1 MKTALVT
8 GSEGFLGRYIV
19 REFVA
24 NGWKVIGVDNRSRS
38 SDDLFAPEGY
48 ELVEMDA
55 VDLRADL
62 RINSADFDVIVAGA
76 AMVGGI
82 EYFHAKP
89 YDLLATNE
97 RITAATFDLAIDRWN
112 RKLLD
117 RIVAISSSMVFERAK
132 KFPTPEEEVDRCPP
146 PASTYGFQ
154 KLAVEYFCKGAH
166 EQYGL
171 PYVILRPFNCVGP
184 GEGGVEMAHVLP
196 DLVRKAFDAEE
207 DGVLSIYG
215 SGKQVRCFTH
225 GRDIAR
231 AVRMAAYEGGAL
243 NQAFNIGSD
252 ETWSVKRLAEAVWRE
267 VYGADAPPPLI
278 KHDDSLPYDVKRR
291 WPNVAKSQ
299 LVLGFQATIPVE
311 EAIREVVAEER
322 ARRAGGAG
330 GTG

>member
-1 MKTALVT
+1 LKTVLVT

-24 NGWKVIGVDNRSRS
+24 HGWRVIGVDNRSRS
-38 SDDLFAPEGY
+38 AADLFAPDGY

-55 VDLRADL
+55 QDLREDV

-76 AMVGGI
+76 ALVGGI

-97 RITAATFDLAIDRWN
+97 RITAATFDLAIDRWH
-112 RKLLD
+112 RKLLN
-117 RIVAISSSMVFERAK
+117 RIVAISSSMVFERAR

-215 SGKQVRCFTH
+215 NGKQVRCYTH

-231 AVRMAAYEGGAL
+231 AVRLAAESDAAL
-243 NQAFNIGSD
+243 GHAFNISHG
-252 ETWSVKRLAEAVWRE
+252 EAMTVRRLAQIVWAE
-267 VYGADAPPPLI
+267 VYGEDATPMFH
-278 KHDDSLPYDVKRR
+278 HDEALTYDVKRR
-291 WPNVAKSQ
+291 WPDVSKAAKI
-299 LVLGFQATIPVE
+299 LGFTAEVDIT
-311 EAIREVVAEER
+311 EAVREVVAEER
-322 ARRAGGAG
+322 SRRAGGPR
-330 GTG
+330 